1 MTANEL
7 ADLLKTFE
15 TGWFDD
21 LTIQQASEMLRK
33 QAEEIQYWKDAFA
46 KAMALNDHM
55 KYLESQVYGG
65 TTK

>member
-7 ADLLKTFE
+7 ANELDWTDHKE
-15 TGWFDD
+15 A
-21 LTIQQASEMLRK
+21 ASMLRK

>member
-1 MTANEL
+1 MTSNELANEL
-7 ADLLKTFE
+7 DWTDHKEAAT
-15 TGWFDD
+15 
-21 LTIQQASEMLRK
+21 MLRK